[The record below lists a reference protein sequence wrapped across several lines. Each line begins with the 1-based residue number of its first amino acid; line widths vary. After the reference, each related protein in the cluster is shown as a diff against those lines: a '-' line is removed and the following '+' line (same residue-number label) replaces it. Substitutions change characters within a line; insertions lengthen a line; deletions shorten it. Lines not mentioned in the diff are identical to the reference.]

1 VLARCRA
8 AKSLSSAAPLPD
20 TIQAVMATPGRIYRR
35 TEAGR
40 KAWDTQNS
48 SVPLE
53 LRRVLGIITTD
64 MHSDEIRVRL
74 GRYSEE
80 GLRELL
86 TELEHQGLLESEP
99 EAAEQDLDFTTELN
113 LADVVAAANRKPD

>member
-1 VLARCRA
+1 MRQESPTDAITG
-8 AKSLSSAAPLPD
+8 SA
-20 TIQAVMATPGRIYRR
+20 
-35 TEAGR
+35 
-40 KAWDTQNS
+40 
-48 SVPLE
+48 
-53 LRRVLGIITTD
+53 
-64 MHSDEIRVRL
+64 IRVRL

>member
-1 VLARCRA
+1 
-8 AKSLSSAAPLPD
+8 
-20 TIQAVMATPGRIYRR
+20 MATPGRIYRR

-53 LRRVLGIITTD
+53 LRRVLGIITID
-64 MHSDEIRVRL
+64 MHSDEIRVRV
-74 GRYSEE
+74 GRYSED
-80 GLRELL
+80 GLRDLL
-86 TELEHQGLLESEP
+86 IDLESRGLLESQP

-113 LADVVAAANRKPD
+113 LSEVIAAASKKPG

>member
-1 VLARCRA
+1 M
-8 AKSLSSAAPLPD
+8 S
-20 TIQAVMATPGRIYRR
+20 GRIYRR

-40 KAWDTQNS
+40 KAWDTQNA

-53 LRRVLGIITTD
+53 YRRVLGLITME
-64 MHSDEIRVRL
+64 MHSDEIRRRA

-86 TELEHQGLLESEP
+86 IELEKTGLVESQP
-99 EAAEQDLDFTTELN
+99 EAAEQDLDFTSELN
-113 LADVVAAANRKPD
+113 LADVIAAANKKPG

>member
-1 VLARCRA
+1 
-8 AKSLSSAAPLPD
+8 
-20 TIQAVMATPGRIYRR
+20 MATPGRIYRR

-53 LRRVLGIITTD
+53 LRRVLGIITAD
-64 MHSDEIRVRL
+64 MHSDEIRVRV
-74 GRYSEE
+74 GRYSAD
-80 GLRELL
+80 GLRDLL
-86 TELEHQGLLESEP
+86 IDLESRGLLESQP

-113 LADVVAAANRKPD
+113 LSEVIAAASKKPG